1 MASGFEFFERD
12 LRVATAGMEP
22 EEIDRAVA
30 AFARQELRRV
40 IAEGVA
46 SPDYERYVNGVHG
59 APEEA
64 FRAPGQILY
73 EFTNWPL
80 VIRFALDELQ
90 KRSPRRSGRFAS
102 SFIVISSGRIVSDYR
117 AIAAGAEVIIANFQP
132 YTRKAETG
140 LLKKPKRYVF
150 DGTKR
155 MLNARFSG
163 VFRAETRF
171 LNIGS
176 GVHPEIP
183 YILKGNVRIR
193 AAAQNNRSSAFRA
206 GRATLAS
213 RKDTAAGQPL
223 TYPAIVINSA
233 T

>member
-1 MASGFEFFERD
+1 MATGFEFFERD

-22 EEIDRAVA
+22 EEINKAVA
-30 AFARQELRRV
+30 AFARQEVRRV
-40 IAEGVA
+40 IAEGIA
-46 SPDYERYVNGVHG
+46 SPEYERYVNGVPG

-64 FRAPGQILY
+64 YKAPGSIVY

-80 VIRFALDELQ
+80 VIQSALAELQ
-90 KRSPRRSGRFAS
+90 KRSPRRSGRFAG
-102 SFIVISSGRIVSDYR
+102 SFIVIVGGRIVTEYR
-117 AIAAGAEVIIANFQP
+117 SIPAAAEVIIVNFQP

-140 LLKKPKRYVF
+140 LLKQPKRYVF

-155 MLNARFSG
+155 VLNSRFNG
-163 VFRAETRF
+163 VFKAETRF

-183 YILKGNVRIR
+183 YILKGRVKVR

-206 GRATLAS
+206 GRSTLSS
-213 RKDTAAGQPL
+213 RKETAAGQAL
-223 TYPAIVINSA
+223 TYPAIVINA
-233 T
+233 L

>member
-1 MASGFEFFERD
+1 MATGFEFFERD

-22 EEIDRAVA
+22 EAINQAVA
-30 AFARQELRRV
+30 AFAKQELHRV
-40 IAEGVA
+40 IAEGIA
-46 SPDYERYVNGVHG
+46 SPEYERYVNAVAG

-64 FRAPGQILY
+64 YRAPGAIVYQ
-73 EFTNWPL
+73 FTNWPL
-80 VIRFALDELQ
+80 VIRAALDELQ
-90 KRSPRRSGRFAS
+90 KRAPRKSGRFAA
-102 SFIVISSGRIVSDYR
+102 SFIVIAGGQIVSSFR
-117 AIAAGAEVIIANFQP
+117 TIPAEAEVIILNFQP

-140 LLKKPKRYVF
+140 LLKQPKRYVF

-155 MLNARFSG
+155 SLARRFSG
-163 VFRAETRF
+163 VFRFETRF
-171 LNIGS
+171 LNVAS

-183 YILKGNVRIR
+183 YILKGNVRVR
-193 AAAQNNRSSAFRA
+193 TAAQNNRSSAFRA

-233 T
+233 V

>member
-1 MASGFEFFERD
+1 MATGFEFFERD

-22 EEIDRAVA
+22 EAINHAVA
-30 AFARQELRRV
+30 AFAREELKRV
-40 IAEGVA
+40 IAEGIA
-46 SPDYERYVNGVHG
+46 SPDYQRYVNGVPG

-64 FRAPGQILY
+64 YKAPGSIVY

-80 VIRFALDELQ
+80 VILAALTELQ
-90 KRSPRRSGRFAS
+90 KRSPRKSGRFAG
-102 SFIVISSGRIVSDYR
+102 SFIVIVGGRIVTDYR
-117 AIAAGAEVIIANFQP
+117 AIPAAAEVIIVNFQP

-140 LLKKPKRYVF
+140 LLKQPKRYVF

-155 MLNARFSG
+155 VLNSRFNG
-163 VFRAETRF
+163 VFKAETRF

-183 YILKGNVRIR
+183 YILKGHVKVR

-206 GRATLAS
+206 GRATLSS
-213 RKDTAAGQPL
+213 RKETAAGQPL
-223 TYPAIVINSA
+223 TYPAVVINA
-233 T
+233 L